1 MTKPIRK
8 AVKGALGRNT
18 RAVRKPEQKV
28 NKETGNT
35 STAAPADPIRQ
46 ERGRVGKRIQAAP
59 AIQKRYNDI
68 QAELKWLRENDGAPE
83 SIAARR
89 QTLKD
94 MEVTHLIKPK
104 AMKDVVAKRPDEAKV
119 SKATRAKQQEEAEID
134 AATDKIMQI
143 LKPQNKARG
152 GVAKKRTG
160 SMDFRKGGMVLST
173 VDNRKK
179 R

>member
-18 RAVRKPEQKV
+18 RAVRKPEQKT

-68 QAELKWLRENDGAPE
+68 QAELKWLKENGGAAE

-89 QTLKD
+89 QSLKD
-94 MEVTHLIKPK
+94 MEVTHLIKPTP
-104 AMKDVVAKRPDEAKV
+104 MKDVVAKRPTEAKV
-119 SKATRAKQQEEAEID
+119 SRATKAKQAEEAEID
-134 AATDKIMQI
+134 AATNKIMNI

-173 VDNRKK
+173 VDRKK

>member
-8 AVKGALGRNT
+8 AVKGALGRET
-18 RAVRKPEQKV
+18 RAVRKPEQKT

-46 ERGRVGKRIQAAP
+46 ERGRIGKRIQASP
-59 AIQKRYNDI
+59 AIQRAYNKI
-68 QAELKWLRENDGAPE
+68 QAELKWLRENDGAAE
-83 SIAARR
+83 SIAQRR
-89 QTLKD
+89 QSLKD

-104 AMKDVVAKRPDEAKV
+104 SMKDVVAKRPDEAKI
-119 SKATRAKQQEEAEID
+119 SPATRAKKQEEAEID